1 MSKEL
6 IMAVNQICAEKELP
20 RDVILGAIE
29 EALIHAYRRN
39 YANAAANVQV
49 TIDPLSGDLRIVCEK
64 TIVEEVRDP
73 AVEITLPEARKID
86 QKVELGETVFDQREP
101 NDFGRIAA
109 QTAKQVILQ
118 RIHEAERD
126 QLYDFYKQREGELIN
141 GQVQSIDYR
150 SNAVTVTLSKKAE
163 GQIAAEDQLPND
175 RYRTGMNVRTLL
187 AEVNKGTRGPQ
198 IRLSR
203 THRNMLRRLLER
215 EIPEIYSGTVEI
227 KSIAR
232 EPGQRS
238 KVAVSASQ
246 PGVDPVGSCVGLR
259 GTRIQNIVDELNGEK
274 IDVVEWSAD
283 VRSFISNA
291 LSPAKPTDTV
301 LIEEGE
307 IRTAIV
313 VVPDRQLS
321 LAIGKE
327 GQNARLAAKL
337 TGWRIDIKSE
347 TEAATEGLAE
357 IKRQQMQ
364 LIKARTLHEKAA
376 ALPATDDLLS
386 RAEWLLRE
394 RDKTQAT
401 LETAA
406 RLLAEADQ
414 NRTELPIIEAPLE
427 ESAQQVEAEPELHET
442 ASPDAAPQAR
452 QPVEREQDDK
462 AAEPADEALGLA
474 GEPAPA
480 PIPEAGAPVEATPGD
495 ASHAEERTWD
505 DTAQLYVDAE
515 FIEEDEEGE
524 ETAEGDKKPV
534 KKGKKTAKKRE
545 LVFDENL
552 GQVIAR
558 RKRKPGRGG
567 WGDLGDY

>member
-20 RDVILGAIE
+20 RETILGAIE
-29 EALIHAYRRN
+29 EALVHAYRRN
-39 YANAAANVQV
+39 YANATANVQA
-49 TIDPLSGDLRIVCEK
+49 TIDPNTGDLSISCEK
-64 TIVEEVRDP
+64 TVVEKVEDP
-73 AVEITLPEARKID
+73 AVEIGLPEARKLD
-86 QKVELGETVFDQREP
+86 KDAELGSTVIDHREP
-101 NDFGRIAA
+101 ADFGRIAA

-126 QLYDFYKQREGELIN
+126 QLFDFYKQREGELIT

-163 GQIAAEDQLPND
+163 GIIAAEDQLPND
-175 RYRTGMNVRTLL
+175 RYRVGMNVRTLL
-187 AEVNKGTRGPQ
+187 AEINKGTRGPQ

-291 LSPAKPTDTV
+291 LSPAKPTDTI
-301 LIEEGE
+301 LIEEGD

-364 LIKARTLHEKAA
+364 MIRQRSLQDKAA
-376 ALPATDDLLS
+376 ALPAGDDLLS

-406 RLLAEADQ
+406 RLLAQADQ
-414 NRTELPIIEAPLE
+414 NRPDLPQIEEEAEAQPETEM
-427 ESAQQVEAEPELHET
+427 VEAE
-442 ASPDAAPQAR
+442 AAAPEVAEAVA
-452 QPVEREQDDK
+452 PAVEEEEV
-462 AAEPADEALGLA
+462 AAEPAPAEVAPAEPEPQSMGDA
-474 GEPAPA
+474 GEQFLV
-480 PIPEAGAPVEATPGD
+480 PEAFV
-495 ASHAEERTWD
+495 D
-505 DTAQLYVDAE
+505 DEL
-515 FIEEDEEGE
+515 IEDEE
-524 ETAEGDKKPV
+524 EGGAGKKAPAKKV
-534 KKGKKTAKKRE
+534 KKDTKKRE
-545 LVFDENL
+545 LVFDEDL
-552 GQVIAR
+552 GEVVAR

-567 WGDLGDY
+567 WGDVEY

>member
-20 RDVILGAIE
+20 RDVIMGAIE
-29 EALIHAYRRN
+29 EALVHAYRRN
-39 YANAAANVQV
+39 YANTTANVQV
-49 TIDPLSGDLRIVCEK
+49 TIDPISGDLRIACEK

-86 QKVELGETVFDQREP
+86 QSVELGGTVFDERQP

-126 QLYDFYKQREGELIN
+126 QLFDFYKQREGELIN

-175 RYRTGMNVRTLL
+175 RYRVGMNVRTLL
-187 AEVNKGTRGPQ
+187 TEVNKGTRGPQ

-364 LIKARTLHEKAA
+364 MIRTRTLQDKAA
-376 ALPATDDLLS
+376 ALPPTDDLLS

-394 RDKTQAT
+394 RDKSQAT

-414 NRTELPIIEAPLE
+414 NRTELPMIEAE
-427 ESAQQVEAEPELHET
+427 EGAPEQPAEAITET
-442 ASPDAAPQAR
+442 PGAD
-452 QPVEREQDDK
+452 
-462 AAEPADEALGLA
+462 EPAVTA
-474 GEPAPA
+474 GEPASEAPAVPDEVVVTPPTEASEAEAAPETAPAAEKPAVDESVDQPA
-480 PIPEAGAPVEATPGD
+480 PEA
-495 ASHAEERTWD
+495 TWD
-505 DTAQLYVDAE
+505 DQVDVQSYSDAE
-515 FIEEDEEGE
+515 FVDEDEDSEG
-524 ETAEGDKKPV
+524 AVGDAKKPA
-534 KKGKKTAKKRE
+534 KKGKKAAKKRE
-545 LVFDENL
+545 LVFDESL
-552 GQVIAR
+552 GEVVAR